1 MSDMNLLDLL
11 SSKED
16 AYGVSGKVYGV
27 VVGVVTNNQDPEKLG
42 RVKVLYPWLS
52 DSEESHW
59 ARIATL
65 MAGKD
70 RGTFYLPEVDD
81 EVLLAFEH
89 GDVRFPYVVG
99 ALWNGKD
106 TPRYDNADGKND
118 KRVITSRS
126 GHEFIFDDGEQQGK
140 VVIHTKKNHT
150 ITLDDTAGGEKIS
163 IVDKSGSN
171 SVEIDSNQNSIAV
184 KSGLKLTIESQVIEI
199 KAGGTMKLE
208 ASGTLTIKGAV
219 VMIN

>member
-1 MSDMNLLDLL
+1 MNLLELL
-11 SSKED
+11 NAKED
-16 AYGVSGKVYGV
+16 DCAVAGKVYGV

-59 ARIATL
+59 ARVATL
-65 MAGKD
+65 LAGKD
-70 RGTFYLPEVDD
+70 RGSFYLPEVED
-81 EVLLAFEH
+81 EVLLAFDH
-89 GDVRFPYVVG
+89 GDVRFPYVLG
-99 ALWNGKD
+99 MLWNGRD

-126 GHEFIFDDGEQQGK
+126 GHEFVFDDNEQQGK
-140 VVIHTKKNHT
+140 VVIHTRKNHT
-150 ITLDDTAGGEKIS
+150 ITLDDSAGGEKIS

-171 SVEIDSNQNSIAV
+171 SVEIDSNQNSISV
-184 KSGLKLTIESQVIEI
+184 KSGLKLSIESQVIEI

-208 ASGTLTIKGAV
+208 ATGNMTIKGAV

>member
-1 MSDMNLLDLL
+1 MNLLELL
-11 SSKED
+11 ED
-16 AYGVSGKVYGV
+16 NLNTASGADKIYGV
-27 VVGVVTNNQDPEKLG
+27 VVGIVTNNQDPEKLG
-42 RVKVLYPWLS
+42 RVKVKYPWLS
-52 DSEESHW
+52 ESEESHW

-70 RGTFYLPEVDD
+70 RGSFYLPEIDD

-99 ALWNGKD
+99 MLWNGKD

-126 GHEFIFDDGEQQGK
+126 GHEFVFDDNEGQGK
-140 VVIHTKKNHT
+140 VVIHTKKNHV
-150 ITLDDTAGGEKIS
+150 ITLDDSAGGEKIS
-163 IVDKSGSN
+163 IVDKTGGN
-171 SVEIDSNQNSIAV
+171 SVEIDSNQNAIAI
-184 KSGLKLTIESQVIEI
+184 KSALKLTIESQVIEI
-199 KAGGTMKLE
+199 KAGATMKIE
-208 ASGTLTIKGAV
+208 AGATMTIKGAI

>member
-1 MSDMNLLDLL
+1 MNLLELLEDNMDL
-11 SSKED
+11 SSGTDKI
-16 AYGVSGKVYGV
+16 YGV
-27 VVGVVTNNQDPEKLG
+27 VVGIVTNNQDPEALG
-42 RVKVLYPWLS
+42 RVKVKYPWLS

-70 RGTFYLPEVDD
+70 RGSFYLPEVDD

-89 GDVRFPYVVG
+89 GDVRFPYVIG
-99 ALWNGKD
+99 MLWNGKD
-106 TPRYDNADGKND
+106 TPRYDNGDGKND

-126 GHEFIFDDGEQQGK
+126 GHEFVFDDNDQNGK
-140 VVIHTKKNHT
+140 VVIHSKKNHI
-150 ITLDDTAGGEKIS
+150 ITLDDSSGSEKIT

-171 SVEIDSNQNSIAV
+171 SVEIDSNQNAIAV
-184 KSGLKLTIESQVIEI
+184 KSALKLTIESQVIEI
-199 KAGGTMKLE
+199 KAGATMKIE
-208 ASGTLTIKGAV
+208 AGATMTIKGAI

>member
-1 MSDMNLLDLL
+1 MNILELL

-16 AYGVSGKVYGV
+16 AYSVTGKVYGV
-27 VVGVVTNNQDPEKLG
+27 VVGVVTNNEDPEGLG

-52 DSEESHW
+52 DSQESHW
-59 ARIATL
+59 ARVATL
-65 MAGKD
+65 MAGPQ
-70 RGTFYLPEVDD
+70 RGSFFLPEVDD

-89 GDVRFPYVVG
+89 GDVRFPYVLG
-99 ALWNGKD
+99 MLWNGQDK
-106 TPRYDNADGKND
+106 PSYDNGDGNND

-126 GHEFIFDDGEQQGK
+126 GHEFIFDDNDQKGM
-140 VVIHTKKNHT
+140 VVIHTKKNHV
-150 ITLDDTAGGEKIS
+150 ITLDDSEGAEKIS

-199 KAGGTMKLE
+199 KAGGTMKIE
-208 ASGTLTIKGAV
+208 AGATLTIKGAV

>member
-1 MSDMNLLDLL
+1 MNLLELL
-11 SSKED
+11 NDKED
-16 AYGVSGKVYGV
+16 ASAVTGRVYGV

-42 RVKVLYPWLS
+42 RVKVVYPWLS

-59 ARIATL
+59 ARVATL

-70 RGTFYLPEVDD
+70 RGSFYLPEVDD

-89 GDVRFPYVVG
+89 GDVRFPYVLG

-106 TPRYDNADGKND
+106 TPHYDNADGKND
-118 KRVITSRS
+118 KRVITSRA
-126 GHEFIFDDGEQQGK
+126 GHEFVFDDNDQKGQ

-150 ITLDDTAGGEKIS
+150 ITLDDSAGGEKIS
-163 IVDKSGSN
+163 IVDKTGSN
-171 SVEIDSNQNSIAV
+171 SVEIDSVQNSIAV
-184 KSGLKLTIESQVIEI
+184 KSAMKLTIESQVIEI
-199 KAGGTMKLE
+199 KAGATMKLE
-208 ASGTLTIKGAV
+208 AGATMTIKGAV

>member
-1 MSDMNLLDLL
+1 MNLLELL
-11 SSKED
+11 NDKED
-16 AYGVSGKVYGV
+16 ASAVTGRIYGV

-42 RVKVLYPWLS
+42 RVKVVYPWLS

-59 ARIATL
+59 ARVATL

-70 RGTFYLPEVDD
+70 RGSFYLPEVDD

-99 ALWNGKD
+99 SLWNGKD

-118 KRVITSRS
+118 KRVITSRA
-126 GHEFIFDDGEQQGK
+126 GHEFVFDDNDQKGQ

-150 ITLDDTAGGEKIS
+150 ITLDDSAGGEKIS
-163 IVDKSGSN
+163 IVDKTGGN
-171 SVEIDSNQNSIAV
+171 SVEIDSVQNSIAV
-184 KSGLKLTIESQVIEI
+184 KSAMKLTIESQVIEI
-199 KAGGTMKLE
+199 KAGATMKLE
-208 ASGTLTIKGAV
+208 AGATMTIKGAV

>member
-1 MSDMNLLDLL
+1 MNLLELL
-11 SSKED
+11 NDKED
-16 AYGVSGKVYGV
+16 AFTVTGRVYGV

-42 RVKVLYPWLS
+42 RVKVVYPWLS

-59 ARIATL
+59 ARVATL

-70 RGTFYLPEVDD
+70 RGSFYLPEVDD

-118 KRVITSRS
+118 KRVITSRA
-126 GHEFIFDDGEQQGK
+126 GHEFVFDDNDQKGQ

-150 ITLDDTAGGEKIS
+150 ITLDDSAGGEKIS
-163 IVDKSGSN
+163 IVDKTGSN
-171 SVEIDSNQNSIAV
+171 SVEIDSVQNSIAV
-184 KSGLKLTIESQVIEI
+184 KSAMKLTIESQVIEI
-199 KAGGTMKLE
+199 KAGATMKLE
-208 ASGTLTIKGAV
+208 AGATMTIKGAV

>member
-1 MSDMNLLDLL
+1 MNLLELL
-11 SSKED
+11 NSKED
-16 AYGVSGKVYGV
+16 AYAVTGKVYGV
-27 VVGVVTNNQDPEKLG
+27 VVGVVTNNQDPEGLG
-42 RVKVLYPWLS
+42 RVKVLFPWLS

-70 RGTFYLPEVDD
+70 RGSFYLPEVDD
-81 EVLLAFEH
+81 EVLVAFEH

-99 ALWNGKD
+99 MLWNGKD
-106 TPRYDNADGKND
+106 KPRYDNADGSND

-126 GHEFIFDDGEQQGK
+126 GHEFIFDDNAQQGK
-140 VVIHTKKNHT
+140 VVIHTRKNQT
-150 ITLDDTAGGEKIS
+150 ITLDDSAGGEKIS
-163 IVDKSGSN
+163 IADKSGN
-171 SVEIDSNQNSIAV
+171 SVEIDATQNSIAV

-208 ASGTLTIKGAV
+208 ATGTLTIKGAV

>member
-1 MSDMNLLDLL
+1 MNLFELL
-11 SSKED
+11 SAKED
-16 AYGVSGKVYGV
+16 AHDFTGKVYGV
-27 VVGVVTNNQDPEKLG
+27 VVGIVTNNQDPERLG
-42 RVKVLYPWLS
+42 RVKVKYPWLS

-59 ARIATL
+59 ARVATL
-65 MAGKD
+65 MAGRD
-70 RGTFYLPEVDD
+70 RGSFYLPEVGD

-99 ALWNGKD
+99 MLWNGED
-106 TPRYDNADGKND
+106 TPRYDNADGNND
-118 KRVITSRS
+118 MRVITSRS
-126 GHEFIFDDGEQQGK
+126 GHEFIFDDNDQQGK

-150 ITLDDTAGGEKIS
+150 ITLDDSSGSEKIS

-199 KAGGTMKLE
+199 KAGGVMKIEAGATM
-208 ASGTLTIKGAV
+208 TIKGAV

>member
-1 MSDMNLLDLL
+1 MNLLELL
-11 SSKED
+11 SAKED
-16 AYGVSGKVYGV
+16 AYDVTGKVYGV
-27 VVGVVTNNQDPEKLG
+27 VVGIVTNNQDPEKLG
-42 RVKVLYPWLS
+42 RVKVKYPWLS

-59 ARIATL
+59 ARVASL
-65 MAGKD
+65 FAGKD
-70 RGTFYLPEVDD
+70 RGGFFLPEVGD

-99 ALWNGKD
+99 SLWNGED
-106 TPRYDNADGKND
+106 TPRYDNADGAND
-118 KRVITSRS
+118 KRVITSRG
-126 GHEFIFDDGEQQGK
+126 GHEFVFDDNAQAGK
-140 VVIHTKKNHT
+140 VIIHTKKNHT

-184 KSGLKLTIESQVIEI
+184 KSGLKLTIESQAIEI
-199 KAGGTMKLE
+199 KAGATMKIE
-208 ASGTLTIKGAV
+208 AGATLTIKGAV

>member
-1 MSDMNLLDLL
+1 MTTIFDLL
-11 SSKED
+11 KENE
-16 AYGVSGKVYGV
+16 AGSGAGKVYGV
-27 VVGVVTNNQDPEKLG
+27 VVGVVTNNQDPEGLG
-42 RVKVLYPWLS
+42 RVKVLFPWLS

-59 ARIATL
+59 ARVATL

-70 RGTFYLPEVDD
+70 RGSFYLPEVDD

-99 ALWNGKD
+99 TLWNGQD
-106 TPRYDNADGKND
+106 TPRYNNADGKND
-118 KRVITSRS
+118 KRVLTSRS
-126 GHEFIFDDGEQQGK
+126 GHEFIFDDNDQQGK

-150 ITLDDTAGGEKIS
+150 ITLDDSAGGEKIS
-163 IVDKSGSN
+163 IADKSGN

-208 ASGTLTIKGAV
+208 ATGTLTIKGAV

>member
-1 MSDMNLLDLL
+1 MNLLELL
-11 SSKED
+11 NDKED
-16 AYGVSGKVYGV
+16 AYAVTGKVYGV
-27 VVGVVTNNQDPEKLG
+27 VVGIVTNNQDPEKLG
-42 RVKVLYPWLS
+42 RVKVIYPWLS

-59 ARIATL
+59 ARVATL

-70 RGTFYLPEVDD
+70 RGSFYLPEVDD

-99 ALWNGKD
+99 TLWNGKD
-106 TPRYDNADGKND
+106 APRYDNGDGNND

-126 GHEFIFDDGEQQGK
+126 GHEFIFDDNDQQGK
-140 VVIHTKKNHT
+140 VVIHTNKNHT
-150 ITLDDTAGGEKIS
+150 ITLDDTSGGEKIS

-171 SVEIDSNQNSIAV
+171 SVEIDSNQNSIAI
-184 KSGLKLTIESQVIEI
+184 KSAMKLTIESQIIEI
-199 KAGGTMKLE
+199 KAGATMKLE
-208 ASGTLTIKGAV
+208 AGTTMTIKGAV